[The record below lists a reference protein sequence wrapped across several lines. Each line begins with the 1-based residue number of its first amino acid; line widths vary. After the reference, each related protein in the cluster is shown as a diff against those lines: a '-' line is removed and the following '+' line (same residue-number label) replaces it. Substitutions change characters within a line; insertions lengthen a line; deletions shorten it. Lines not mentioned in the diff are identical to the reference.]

1 MSRAPAPIKIETP
14 VVAPPYANLA
24 TYSMMPPQHAGVF
37 APGMH
42 PASVATQLHPMQHM
56 YSGMQL
62 QQQLH
67 QQQQQLVQQQM
78 PMQHPMYT
86 YAGVPAVTE
95 QNVKVVDF
103 KDGVVAEHYAQQL
116 RQQHEMNAAAL
127 AASAVPAMGLVG
139 HDGCYRPA
147 VNATAYTPLPEY
159 APYPHNSTYC
169 RDSCYDA
176 YHPPGANSMSVGRG
190 FSPLPG
196 EPRERAMSSE
206 NGRDMRRPRHAT
218 ETRSSLSALSQ
229 QPVHVQRQIV
239 GDAVRDVLGAYRKS
253 DHAQTSSDAARQLAR
268 ERRAEERYY
277 D

>member
-14 VVAPPYANLA
+14 VVASPYANMA
-24 TYSMMPPQHAGVF
+24 TYSMIPPQHAGVF

-42 PASVATQLHPMQHM
+42 TASVATQLHPMQHM

-67 QQQQQLVQQQM
+67 QQHQLVQQQM

-116 RQQHEMNAAAL
+116 RQQQHEMNTAAI
-127 AASAVPAMGLVG
+127 AASTVPAMGLIG

-147 VNATAYTPLPEY
+147 VNATPYTPIPEY
-159 APYPHNSTYC
+159 APHPHNSTYC

-176 YHPPGANSMSVGRG
+176 YHALGANSMSAGRG
-190 FSPLPG
+190 FSPLHSSEPR
-196 EPRERAMSSE
+196 EPREREMSSE
-206 NGRDMRRPRHAT
+206 HVRDMRRGRHAT

-253 DHAQTSSDAARQLAR
+253 DRQQTASDAARQQ
-268 ERRAEERYY
+268 RYY